1 MNANVWGLE
10 KQPLLLSFEE
20 MGAKREEVLLLFMFG
35 GKYFL
40 QLFSF
45 GILLIDFPPPPIA
58 STSDLSM
65 TQSYHNAIFLPSLL
79 QTNSIMYYNRS
90 EGSCP
95 LLCIYCVQYF
105 TYINMLKP
113 YSSLKRD
120 VAAYFAEN
128 KIKRL
133 SNFTSGHI
141 AIKQYLHNSI
151 LLTSDANVCAHS
163 NYALCSL
170 PPTSPDCFMKD

>member
-1 MNANVWGLE
+1 
-10 KQPLLLSFEE
+10 
-20 MGAKREEVLLLFMFG
+20 
-35 GKYFL
+35 
-40 QLFSF
+40 
-45 GILLIDFPPPPIA
+45 
-58 STSDLSM
+58 M

-170 PPTSPDCFMKD
+170 PPTSPDCFMKDWVAGSNGNFHLWFSLVSLHRSKLSDLFQALAQTEGLKILCDFSRSN